1 MYIKYTCTRPYNTP
15 WLIKFEAVAARS
27 LPGKIDVYCRTCRY
41 KVRLYDA
48 QAYGIKKSV
57 YNGTAMAFMWF
68 IIYAVYALAFW
79 YGAKLTRD
87 EPNNYSAGDV
97 LIVSRYFMLC
107 QEYQLENTCVLDTR
121 SFFVWLRGRAW
132 CCIVSPSVAR
142 CSSLY

>member
-1 MYIKYTCTRPYNTP
+1 MQFVHVHVHVHFASVPIAPL
-15 WLIKFEAVAARS
+15 WLIKFKAVVARS
-27 LPGKIDVYCRTCRY
+27 LTGQIDVYYRICRY

-97 LIVSRYFMLC
+97 LIVSCCVMLC
-107 QEYQLENTCVLDTR
+107 PR
-121 SFFVWLRGRAW
+121 ISFR
-132 CCIVSPSVAR
+132 
-142 CSSLY
+142 